1 MATRRWHLAPCLV
14 TLLGQLDAAQPR
26 RSKRSDGTLGDK
38 AHQQT
43 RSDHNPDSNGSV
55 NALDVTHGPYW
66 QGRGA
71 QIDCALLA
79 SDLVGSGDPRI
90 EYVIFVGRIW
100 EKGRWRLYD
109 GPSPHVEHLHLSV
122 PHDSRENDTRRWALP
137 HFGGTQ
143 PAPHPNPEPI
153 IEETLMAD
161 RPAYIRR
168 PDGLIGKFTDSTWCP
183 LTAEEFALEVALNA
197 IAGHPINTVQ
207 VDALKF
213 GVFCATRIEV
223 KGLNAAAARTK

>member
-26 RSKRSDGTLGDK
+26 RSKRSDGTLGD
-38 AHQQT
+38 ASH
-43 RSDHNPDSNGSV
+43 RSRASDHNPDSNGSV

-137 HFGGTQ
+137 HFGGAQ

-168 PDGLIGKFTDSTWCP
+168 PDGLIGKFTDTTWVG
-183 LTAEEFALEVALNA
+183 LTADEFALEVGLNA
-197 IAGHPINTVQ
+197 LAGHPISTVQ
-207 VDALKF
+207 VDDVRWGL
-213 GVFCATRIEV
+213 FCSTRIEI
-223 KGLNAAAARTK
+223 KSLNAAVARTP